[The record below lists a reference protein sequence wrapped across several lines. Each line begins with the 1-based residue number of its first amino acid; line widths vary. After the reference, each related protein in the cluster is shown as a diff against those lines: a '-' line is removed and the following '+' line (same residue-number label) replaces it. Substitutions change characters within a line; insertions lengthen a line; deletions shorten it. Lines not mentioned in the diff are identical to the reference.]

1 MSLAYTS
8 AAMPVIRRKWDKEAA
23 MKDLLIDS
31 PVREA
36 ERQPSPEAAP
46 SHGLPPR
53 VAGTPDLLSWV
64 IDAVDIGLM
73 LVARDG
79 RMRMANRAAIRHC
92 GVGRTCR
99 LVDGFVRPSQPADDP
114 AFRRALADAALGRR
128 SLLTLGPRQSLTPIA
143 FVPAARGRDPES
155 PDALL
160 IFGKHEVCAPLSVH
174 FFAREHGVTSAESA
188 VLAAL
193 CNGAS
198 PRQIASERGIALS
211 TVRTQIQNIR
221 QKTGARNISDL
232 LRVASRLPPLMT
244 IETCA

>member
-1 MSLAYTS
+1 MMELLLDPRERSTDDPPS
-8 AAMPVIRRKWDKEAA
+8 AGAP
-23 MKDLLIDS
+23 
-31 PVREA
+31 
-36 ERQPSPEAAP
+36 PSPQAA
-46 SHGLPPR
+46 HWATGAFDVL
-53 VAGTPDLLSWV
+53 AWV

-73 LVARDG
+73 LVAGDG
-79 RMRMANRAAIRHC
+79 RMRMANRTAMRHC
-92 GVGRTCR
+92 GAGRSCR
-99 LVDGFVRPSQPADDP
+99 LVDGIVRPSQPTEDA

-128 SLLTLGPRQSLTPIA
+128 SLLTLGTRQALTPIA
-143 FVPAARGRDPES
+143 FVPAARGREPEA

-160 IFGKHEVCAPLSVH
+160 VFGKHEVCAPLSVH
-174 FFAREHGVTSAESA
+174 FFAREHGVTGAESA

-198 PRQIASERGIALS
+198 PREIASDRGIALS

-221 QKTGARNISDL
+221 QKTGARNIGDL

>member
-1 MSLAYTS
+1 M
-8 AAMPVIRRKWDKEAA
+8 ME
-23 MKDLLIDS
+23 LLQES
-31 PVREA
+31 RERA
-36 ERQPSPEAAP
+36 TDEAP
-46 SHGLPPR
+46 SSGVARSPSSPPR
-53 VAGTPDLLSWV
+53 TAGAFDVLSWV

-73 LVARDG
+73 LVTRDG
-79 RMRMANRAAIRHC
+79 RMRMANRAALRHC
-92 GVGRTCR
+92 GAGRPCR
-99 LVDGFVRPSQPADDP
+99 LVDGVVRPSESTEEA

-128 SLLTLGPRQSLTPIA
+128 SLLTLGTRQALTPVA
-143 FVPAARGRDPES
+143 FVPAARGREPES

-160 IFGKHEVCAPLSVH
+160 VFGKHEVCAPLSVH

-188 VLAAL
+188 VLSAL

-198 PRQIASERGIALS
+198 PRQIASDRGIALS

-221 QKTGARNISDL
+221 QKTGARNIGDL

>member
-1 MSLAYTS
+1 
-8 AAMPVIRRKWDKEAA
+8 MPVIRRKWDKEDA
-23 MKDLLIDS
+23 MTELLMDS
-31 PVREA
+31 PVREDY
-36 ERQPSPEAAP
+36 RPAP
-46 SHGLPPR
+46 HATVTPPR
-53 VAGTPDLLSWV
+53 ATSGPDVLAWV

-79 RMRMANRAAIRHC
+79 RMRMANRAAMRHC
-92 GVGRTCR
+92 DPGRTCR
-99 LVDGFVRPSQPADDP
+99 LLEGVVRPALPGDDA

-128 SLLTLGPRQSLTPIA
+128 SLLTLGTRQSLTAIA

-160 IFGKHEVCAPLSVH
+160 VFGKHEVCAPLSVH

-232 LRVASRLPPLMT
+232 LRLASRLPPLMT
-244 IETCA
+244 IEMCA

>member
-1 MSLAYTS
+1 MAMTELLAD
-8 AAMPVIRRKWDKEAA
+8 APARPHE
-23 MKDLLIDS
+23 
-31 PVREA
+31 PHCE
-36 ERQPSPEAAP
+36 PPEAAT
-46 SHGLPPR
+46 PPAAPAR
-53 VAGTPDLLSWV
+53 AAAAGSLDVLAWV

-79 RMRMANRAAIRHC
+79 RMRLANRAALRHC
-92 GVGRTCR
+92 GAGRACR
-99 LVDGFVRPSQPADDP
+99 LADGIVRPSIAGEDA

-128 SLLTLGPRQSLTPIA
+128 SLLTLGPREDLTPIA
-143 FVPAARGRDPES
+143 FVPAARGREPDA

-160 IFGKHEVCAPLSVH
+160 VFGKREMCAPLSVH

-193 CNGAS
+193 CNGAT

-244 IETCA
+244 IEMCA

>member
-1 MSLAYTS
+1 MTETLMDPPARATGAPPST
-8 AAMPVIRRKWDKEAA
+8 EA
-23 MKDLLIDS
+23 
-31 PVREA
+31 V
-36 ERQPSPEAAP
+36 PSFAAP
-46 SHGLPPR
+46 WPAMG
-53 VAGTPDLLSWV
+53 APDLLAWV

-79 RMRMANRAAIRHC
+79 RMRMANRAALRHC
-92 GVGRTCR
+92 GPGRPCR
-99 LVDGFVRPSQPADDP
+99 LADGMVHPSDAAEDV
-114 AFRRALADAALGRR
+114 AFRHAISEAAHGRR

-143 FVPAARGRDPES
+143 FVPAARGREPAES
-155 PDALL
+155 SDALL
-160 IFGKHEVCAPLSVH
+160 VFGKHEVCAPLSVH

-198 PRQIASERGIALS
+198 PRQIADERGIALS

-221 QKTGARNISDL
+221 QKTGARNINDL

-244 IETCA
+244 IEMCA

>member
-1 MSLAYTS
+1 
-8 AAMPVIRRKWDKEAA
+8 
-23 MKDLLIDS
+23 
-31 PVREA
+31 
-36 ERQPSPEAAP
+36 
-46 SHGLPPR
+46 
-53 VAGTPDLLSWV
+53 
-64 IDAVDIGLM
+64 
-73 LVARDG
+73 
-79 RMRMANRAAIRHC
+79 
-92 GVGRTCR
+92 
-99 LVDGFVRPSQPADDP
+99 LVDGIVRPSQPADDA
-114 AFRRALADAALGRR
+114 AFRRALTDAALGRR
-128 SLLTLGPRQSLTPIA
+128 ALLTLGPRQSLTPIA
-143 FVPAARGRDPES
+143 FVPAARGRDPDS

-160 IFGKHEVCAPLSVH
+160 VFGKHEVCAPLSVH

-244 IETCA
+244 IEMCA